1 MKARRDL
8 LAELPI
14 LAQVS
19 AADTDASAYLPA
31 HPGAA
36 VFYNGTQVSF
46 LDKWG
51 NIIFLVP
58 MIVGALASVFAA
70 SWKFLWAKPPLTQEE
85 ALDVLYA
92 LGRRIRGSS
101 DEAELDEIEREI
113 DGVLQTQ
120 QLKRA
125 SSDEE
130 ARDVV
135 ALNVA
140 AHRLENLIHDRKL
153 LVGAQRT
160 GASGKQA

>member
-8 LAELPI
+8 IAEFPI

-19 AADTDASAYLPA
+19 APDTEASAYLPV

-36 VFYNGTQVSF
+36 AFYNGTQVSF

-58 MIVGALASVFAA
+58 MVAGALASILAA
-70 SWKFLWAKPPLTQEE
+70 SWKFLWAGPPLTREE

-92 LGRRIRGSS
+92 LGRRIRSS
-101 DEAELDEIEREI
+101 KSDAELDEIEREI
-113 DGVLQTQ
+113 DRVLESQ
-120 QLKRA
+120 QLKRV
-125 SSDEE
+125 SGDEE
-130 ARDVV
+130 ARDVI

-140 AHRLENLIHDRKL
+140 AHRLENLIHDRRLMFGSQLTATPK
-153 LVGAQRT
+153 
-160 GASGKQA
+160 